1 MKTTIYWFSG
11 TGNSLKIAKDLAEK
25 LEDTELIPIAKVWK
39 AESIVAETEK
49 VGLQAYEIPFWWSA
63 F

>member
-25 LEDTELIPIAKVWK
+25 LEDTELIPMAKAWKEECIAV
-39 AESIVAETEK
+39 ETER
-49 VGLQAYEIPFWWSA
+49 VGLQAYEIPFWWNA